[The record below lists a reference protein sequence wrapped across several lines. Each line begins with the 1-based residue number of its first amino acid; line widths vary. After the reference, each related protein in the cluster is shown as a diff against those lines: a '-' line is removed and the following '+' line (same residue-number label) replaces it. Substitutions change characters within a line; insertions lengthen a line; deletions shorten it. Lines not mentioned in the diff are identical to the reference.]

1 MSECKKFRS
10 LFLEHFYGELDAS
23 KERSLKDH
31 LSVCK
36 KCLSEWDKMKLTL
49 ELAGKRVRPEPPEEF
64 WDRYEERLAERIQKI
79 KFPEVGQES
88 RWKRWRRD
96 YARLPKWAF
105 QAAAALVL
113 IFIGVFIG
121 RIIFSPSIP
130 EARQYAQQQGLV
142 SAEQPGTAL
151 VHRSQEYIERSKLIL
166 LALVNFDPATED
178 PYALDLPYQKQVSRE
193 LVREASLLKKE
204 LAQSD
209 QERLEDLIA
218 SLEIILLQIANLES
232 DSDFE
237 AIELVKEGIEGQG
250 ILMEIN
256 LTDLRRSMKRRK
268 EPIPRE
274 RPSNK
279 TKTL

>member
-1 MSECKKFRS
+1 MSECKKCRS
-10 LFLEHFYGELDAS
+10 LFLEHFYGELDTS

-36 KCLSEWDKMKLTL
+36 KCRTEFDKMKHTL

-64 WDRYEERLAERIQKI
+64 WDGYEERLAERIQQI
-79 KFPEVGQES
+79 KVSEAGHES
-88 RWKRWRRD
+88 WWKRRRRD
-96 YARLPKWAF
+96 SGLVPRWAF
-105 QAAAALVL
+105 QAAAALVF

-130 EARQYAQQQGLV
+130 KARQYARQLGIA
-142 SAEQPGTAL
+142 SPEQATTAL
-151 VHRSQEYIERSKLIL
+151 AQRSRDYIERSKLIL

-178 PYALDLPYQKQVSRE
+178 SYGLDLPFQQQVSRE
-193 LVREASLLKKE
+193 LVREAGLLKKE

-232 DSDFE
+232 ESDSE
-237 AIELVKEGIEGQG
+237 AIELVKEGIKGQG

-256 LTDLRRSMKRRK
+256 LTDLRRSMRRK
-268 EPIPRE
+268 EEPTPRD